1 MGLLSVTRAVA
12 SKSIKQRS
20 IIVVFLLIFPLL
32 FVSGAEAADKSYTRC
47 TKLGEK
53 IFIRGDSFTCYRVGN
68 QRIWAPT
75 FPPKFGEKYGI
86 KLGGPCSPSS
96 ENQLY
101 WEGRAKVICKKVNG
115 KLLYEIKR
123 WPSTSNNT
131 KIVNRL
137 FEAIRPK
144 IAASEAPAEKSFLI
158 EPGYESKLWFRDS
171 IDAVDVG
178 FKLSNALNAR
188 IANPPQYV
196 LFWNL
201 SWATPYVPAQCLKW
215 VENGIGMGAVCYTNQ
230 IYAALGNA
238 VTNRSFEL
246 NVPDK
251 YQDEEQRYWIIAG
264 MQHEVGHLGQ
274 LWTQARTLGQSD
286 ISRIDD
292 KKPAWLREGVAEVFK
307 IMSYAFQFNI
317 EYQDARNLH
326 VRNMGNRCTPTSLEK
341 LMQQGTTD
349 SGCEY
354 NNGTLAVE
362 FLLSKTKNL
371 ESLFAWERSVSKSD
385 EVGSL
390 RDIQD
395 QVFKR
400 AFGLDLANFMKEADA
415 YIKHETS

>member
-1 MGLLSVTRAVA
+1 MSLVPVSKAFA
-12 SKSIKQRS
+12 AKSIRRMS
-20 IIVVFLLIFPLL
+20 IAVL
-32 FVSGAEAADKSYTRC
+32 FCFTLSFFSGTSAQAADKSYTKC

-53 IFIRGDSFTCYRVGN
+53 ISIRGDSFTCYRVGN

-75 FPPKFGEKYGI
+75 FPPNFGEKYGV
-86 KLGGPCSPSS
+86 KLGGPCIAAN
-96 ENQLY
+96 ENKLY
-101 WEGRAKVICKKVNG
+101 WEGRAKVVCKRVKG
-115 KLLYEIKR
+115 KFIYEIKT
-123 WPSTSNNT
+123 WPPASSAT
-131 KIVNRL
+131 KFVNRL
-137 FEAIRPK
+137 FESLRPK
-144 IAASEAPAEKSFLI
+144 IAASESPAEKNFLI
-158 EPGYESKLWFRDS
+158 EPGYESKLWFQDS
-171 IDAVDVG
+171 IEAVDVA
-178 FKLSNALNAR
+178 FKLSEALNAK
-188 IANPPQYV
+188 ISNPPQYV

-201 SWATPYVPAQCLKW
+201 PWATPYVPAQCLKW

-230 IYAALGNA
+230 VYAALGNA
-238 VTNRSFEL
+238 VTNRSFEI
-246 NVPDK
+246 NEPDK

-274 LWTQARTLGQSD
+274 LWTHARAKSQSD

-362 FLLSKTKNL
+362 LLLSKTRSL
-371 ESLFAWERSVSKSD
+371 ESLFAWERSVSMSD
-385 EVGSL
+385 ETGSL

-395 QVFKR
+395 QMFKR
-400 AFGLDLANFMKEADA
+400 AFGLDLASFMKEADA
-415 YIKHETS
+415 YITRESS